1 MTRPRIMVAPNGA
14 RRSKFDHPAL
24 PLTPDELQHT
34 ARACRAAGAD
44 ALHLHVRDAS
54 GRHSLDAGLY
64 REALAALRDVDGLE
78 LQITTEAAGRYA
90 PKAQLACL
98 EALTPSWASISVREV
113 NRSPELA
120 AKLYALCAA
129 QNTRVQHIVYDTD
142 DLALLRDWRSMGVVK
157 PEQDEVICVLGAYAP
172 ARPGHRKE
180 LAALLPKLAGLRFSL
195 CAFGPQEQECLI
207 AAARSGAE
215 YLRVGFENNLHAP
228 DGSEWPDNAAAVAA
242 LRAELE
248 REFP

>member
-14 RRSKFDHPAL
+14 RRSKADHAAL
-24 PLTPDELQHT
+24 PLTLEDIQQT
-34 ARACRAAGAD
+34 ARSCHAAGAD
-44 ALHLHVRDAS
+44 ALHLHVRDSS
-54 GRHSLDAGLY
+54 GSHSLDAGLY
-64 REALAALRDVDGLE
+64 RETLAALCDIAGLE
-78 LQITTEAAGRYA
+78 LQITTEAAGRYD
-90 PKAQLACL
+90 PEAQFACL
-98 EALTPSWASISVREV
+98 KDLAPSWASISVREI
-113 NRSPELA
+113 NRNREIA
-120 AKLYALCAA
+120 VQLYALCAE
-129 QNTRVQHIVYDTD
+129 QGTRVQHIVYDAD
-142 DLALLRDWRSMGVVK
+142 DLALLRDWRSVGIVR
-157 PEQDEVICVLGAYAP
+157 PEQNEVICVLGAYAP

-215 YLRVGFENNLHAP
+215 YLRVGFENNLQAP
-228 DGSEWPDNAAAVAA
+228 DGTVWRDNAAAVAA